1 MATLLAEIHRAAQV
15 YRKFSELAAQSAP
28 QEEVLSTFAYRMAV
42 MENDVVRPLVLWL
55 LDQEQTPIP
64 TQQLN
69 KALLAIESWHVR
81 RALIRATASR
91 YNRFIV
97 EMIRSLRGIDRPQAG
112 DFIENYLRQ
121 QSVDTAYWPD
131 DQDLARELE
140 GSMVYKRLQRGRL
153 RMVLESVEDYL
164 RGWTGAA
171 PAKGAERVRRGA
183 LHIEHVMPR
192 KWQTHWPAPDDA
204 FDEAQRDRL
213 IHTLGNLTLLT
224 GKLNAS
230 ISNAAWGGPSG
241 KAAALQA
248 HDVFHLNRHLL
259 HRAGAGW
266 DDASIRAR
274 TAELISLIQQVWPVP
289 PGHKVDLTAERPKP
303 RRRVELIDLI
313 TSGILAPGTRLTPG
327 RKGLSD
333 RLATVLPDGRVEL
346 EGVIHNSVSAAART
360 LTGTIAANGWYFFL
374 VDPVT
379 KRRLS
384 HLYKD
389 YLAQRSIED
398 DDDEDDDDEDE

>member
-1 MATLLAEIHRAAQV
+1 MLNAAVCATAVIVRGIPVVADLSLLDESIAASCHKRRGRGGLRLLLRTLVILVEVPRQAAQFPK
-15 YRKFSELAAQSAP
+15 RCLRSA
-28 QEEVLSTFAYRMAV
+28 RRHRRR
-42 MENDVVRPLVLWL
+42 DDRPL
-55 LDQEQTPIP
+55 I
-64 TQQLN
+64 
-69 KALLAIESWHVR
+69 
-81 RALIRATASR
+81 
-91 YNRFIV
+91 
-97 EMIRSLRGIDRPQAG
+97 
-112 DFIENYLRQ
+112 
-121 QSVDTAYWPD
+121 
-131 DQDLARELE
+131 
-140 GSMVYKRLQRGRL
+140 
-153 RMVLESVEDYL
+153 
-164 RGWTGAA
+164 
-171 PAKGAERVRRGA
+171 RVRHCDGQRRR
-183 LHIEHVMPR
+183 E
-192 KWQTHWPAPDDA
+192 DA
-204 FDEAQRDRL
+204 VDKS
-213 IHTLGNLTLLT
+213 NLTLLT

-230 ISNAAWGGPSG
+230 ISNAAWTGPSG

-274 TAELISLIQQVWPVP
+274 TAELIALIQQVWPVP
-289 PGHKVDLTAERPKP
+289 PGHKVDLTAERPKL

-313 TSGILAPGTRLTPG
+313 TSGILAPGTQLTPG

-346 EGVIHNSVSAAART
+346 DGVIHNSVSAAARS

-384 HLYKD
+384 HLYKE

-398 DDDEDDDDEDE
+398 DDDEDDEDDDE